1 MNIFLIIA
9 AVVFCITL
17 FLLFRRIKPKTNCR
31 KNDLNVLKEI
41 VKDLPEKYANIAKQA
56 EGGLWQESIPVGGKT
71 GLYTL
76 IVQFANTQEEHSYYD
91 KRFPHYLVL
100 GPIHAKS
107 RKTGSQAEV
116 ELHLNRGVLIQYRT
130 TIPLNELDISTV
142 NYSDLGE
149 QILHENAPESSLSQK
164 LAELFRDAS
173 PELLAKL
180 EISDSYEIELEEGI
194 FYPIKQYESGNI
206 LALNN
211 DAAIF
216 LLSHDPYEVRKL
228 YPSPAEFLAACNN
241 SIIDPE
247 DEESL
252 LAVANP
258 TSWR

>member
-1 MNIFLIIA
+1 M
-9 AVVFCITL
+9 
-17 FLLFRRIKPKTNCR
+17 
-31 KNDLNVLKEI
+31 
-41 VKDLPEKYANIAKQA
+41 
-56 EGGLWQESIPVGGKT
+56 
-71 GLYTL
+71 
-76 IVQFANTQEEHSYYD
+76 
-91 KRFPHYLVL
+91 
-100 GPIHAKS
+100 
-107 RKTGSQAEV
+107 
-116 ELHLNRGVLIQYRT
+116 
-130 TIPLNELDISTV
+130 

-164 LAELFRDAS
+164 LAGLLRDAS

-252 LAVANP
+252 LIV
-258 TSWR
+258 TKKR